1 MSPNK
6 IEAFTFDNHHDP
18 WAFYMWILDFD
29 QFFEWHNLSD
39 NRRVRFAKI
48 MFIGE
53 AQLYWRDV
61 KDCLKM
67 RGKLFITDWTKMKQ
81 KLQ

>member
-1 MSPNK
+1 
-6 IEAFTFDNHHDP
+6 
-18 WAFYMWILDFD
+18 
-29 QFFEWHNLSD
+29 
-39 NRRVRFAKI
+39 

-61 KDCLKM
+61 EDCLKM
-67 RGKLFITDWTKMKQ
+67 RGKHLITDWTKMKQ